1 MRIGIVST
9 KIYEDAI
16 KAKNEL
22 IQRYNF
28 IDIEA
33 TDKIQ
38 DVDIIVVLGGDGF
51 MLRVIHKYYKYSIP
65 FFGINYGNV
74 GFLLNNKD
82 CLEGDLVDV
91 MEKAEKISIN
101 PLKNE
106 IVDINDNIFTD
117 ISINELT
124 LIRNVYKTCDID
136 IFVNNIKQV
145 ANYSGDG
152 LVVSTPIGST
162 AYNSSLGGP
171 IISHES
177 NNIILST
184 ISPFRPRTLKS
195 VILQNT
201 TKLEFNVNYYDVRQV
216 SAFAD
221 FVEYKNIIKVE
232 TQIDKNINITLLFND
247 KNSFNN
253 KIIQEQFKY

>member
-1 MRIGIVST
+1 MKIGIIST
-9 KIYEDAI
+9 KIYEEAI

-22 IQRYNF
+22 IQKYNF
-28 IDIEA
+28 IDIE
-33 TDKIQ
+33 TLQEIQ
-38 DVDIIVVLGGDGF
+38 NIDTIIVLGGDGF
-51 MLRVIHKYYKYSIP
+51 MLRALHKYYKYNLP
-65 FFGINYGNV
+65 FFGINYGNI

-82 CLEGDLVDV
+82 CLEDNLINV
-91 MEKAEKISIN
+91 MEKAEKINIH
-101 PLKNE
+101 PLTNK
-106 IVDINDNIFTD
+106 IVDINNNTFTD

-136 IFVNNIKQV
+136 IFVNNVKQV

-201 TKLEFNVNYYDVRQV
+201 TKLEFNVNYCDVRQV

-221 FVEYKNIIKVE
+221 FIEYKNVVKVKTE
-232 TQIDKNINITLLFND
+232 IDKNINISLLFNG
-247 KNSFNN
+247 KNSFDN
-253 KIIQEQFKY
+253 KILQEQFKY

>member
-33 TDKIQ
+33 TNKIQ

-51 MLRVIHKYYKYSIP
+51 MLRAIHKYYKYSIP

-82 CLEGDLVDV
+82 CLEDDLVDV
-91 MEKAEKISIN
+91 IEKAEKISIN

-106 IVDINDNIFTD
+106 IVDINNNIFTD

>member
-1 MRIGIVST
+1 MRIGIIST

-16 KAKNEL
+16 RAKNEL
-22 IQRYNF
+22 IQKYNF

-33 TDKIQ
+33 LQQIQ
-38 DVDIIVVLGGDGF
+38 NIDIIVVLGGDGF
-51 MLRVIHKYYKYSIP
+51 MLRTIHKYYKYNIP

-74 GFLLNNKD
+74 GFLLNDKNY
-82 CLEGDLVDV
+82 LENNLVDV
-91 MEKAEKISIN
+91 IKNAEIVNIN
-101 PLKNE
+101 PLKN
-106 IVDINDNIFTD
+106 IITDMNNNIFID

-136 IFVNNIKQV
+136 IFVNNIKRV
-145 ANYSGDG
+145 TNYSGDG
-152 LVVSTPIGST
+152 LVVSTPVGST

-184 ISPFRPRTLKS
+184 ISPFRPRNLRS
-195 VILQNT
+195 IILQNT
-201 TKLEFNVNYYDVRQV
+201 TTLKFDINYCDIRRV

-221 FVEYKNIIKVE
+221 FVEYKNIVKAE
-232 TQIDKNINITLLFND
+232 TQIDKNINIALLFDD

-253 KIIQEQFKY
+253 KVIQEQFRS

>member
-51 MLRVIHKYYKYSIP
+51 MLRAIHKYYKYSIP

-106 IVDINDNIFTD
+106 IVDINNNIFTD

>member
-51 MLRVIHKYYKYSIP
+51 MLRAIHKYYKYSIP